1 MEMKKI
7 VGIVLLVG
15 LVALFISCAP
25 TAEVTSGTGGPSI
38 GQAQA
43 EYYNGPK
50 ARIAVARFD
59 VKAAKARDI
68 YGYAQIGDG
77 LAEMLTTELFNTNR
91 FIVLERQQLQDILK
105 EQDLGASGRV
115 RPETAAP
122 IGQVEGA
129 EILVYGAVT
138 AFEPNYR
145 GGGGGFVIPGLN
157 VGLGGAAKQA
167 YMAIDLRLVDTRTS
181 RILAATTVEGK
192 STDYGAIFG
201 AVIGGGTTRMPLGLG
216 GWKNT
221 PMEKAI
227 RVCIKR
233 AVDFVVSRTPAQ
245 YFHYNAQGM
254 PVSAPSQQGMQQGG
268 GGGLPASQPQ
278 SQPRP
283 QHQLNRPAS
292 QGEGASSDIVV
303 VKAFK
308 ANIRRSNTT
317 NSPIVTTAKR
327 GEKLVI
333 LREKGDWYQVQTES
347 GEMGWIYKFL
357 TRPGK

>member
-1 MEMKKI
+1 MKRYL
-7 VGIVLLVG
+7 GIGLVTV
-15 LVALFISCAP
+15 LVALFIACAP
-25 TAEVTSGTGGPSI
+25 TAEVTSGAGGPSI

-59 VKAAKARDI
+59 VKAAKARGNI
-68 YGYAQIGDG
+68 YGDYAQIGDG

-91 FIVLERQQLQDILK
+91 FIVLERQQLEDILK

-115 RPETAAP
+115 RPSTAAP

-145 GGGGGFVIPGLN
+145 GGAGGFVIPGLN
-157 VGLGGAAKQA
+157 VGLGGGAKQA

-201 AVIGGGTTRMPLGLG
+201 AVIGGGTTEMPIGLG

-227 RVCIKR
+227 RVCIKK
-233 AVDFVVSRTPAQ
+233 AVDFVASRTPAQ
-245 YFHYNAQGM
+245 YYHYNAQGM
-254 PVSAPSQQGMQQGG
+254 PVSAPQQGG
-268 GGGLPASQPQ
+268 GGQGRTGSTQTATSVKSPGIPGSRNARRGRHERSRCGQGL
-278 SQPRP
+278 
-283 QHQLNRPAS
+283 
-292 QGEGASSDIVV
+292 QGEYSENPFHEQPHCYDG
-303 VKAFK
+303 KA
-308 ANIRRSNTT
+308 
-317 NSPIVTTAKR
+317 
-327 GEKLVI
+327 G
-333 LREKGDWYQVQTES
+333 
-347 GEMGWIYKFL
+347 
-357 TRPGK
+357 

>member
-1 MEMKKI
+1 MKAGVLLGLI
-7 VGIVLLVG
+7 GIVTVFL
-15 LVALFISCAP
+15 SCAP
-25 TAEVTSGTGGPSI
+25 TAEVTSGTGGPSM

-129 EILVYGAVT
+129 ELLVYGAVT

-145 GGGGGFVIPGLN
+145 GGGGGLVVPGLN
-157 VGLGGAAKQA
+157 FGLGAGAKQA
-167 YMAIDLRLVDTRTS
+167 YMAIDLRIVDTRTS
-181 RILAATTVEGK
+181 RILAATSVEGK
-192 STDYGAIFG
+192 STDFGAVFG
-201 AVIGGGTTRMPLGLG
+201 AVIGGGKTRMPLGLG
-216 GWKNT
+216 GWQNT

-233 AVDFVVSRTPAQ
+233 AVDFIVSRTPPQ
-245 YFHYNAQGM
+245 YYHYNAQGM
-254 PVSAPSQQGMQQGG
+254 PISAPQGNYGAGG
-268 GGGLPASQPQ
+268 GGSAAGGAPSGN
-278 SQPRP
+278 RP
-283 QHQLNRPAS
+283 QHQLNRPGGPS
-292 QGEGASSDIVV
+292 PQTNQGGGDIVV

-308 ANIRRSNTT
+308 ANIRKSNST
-317 NSPIVTTAKR
+317 NSPIVTTVKR

-333 LREKGDWYQVQTES
+333 LEEKGDWYHIQTES
-347 GEMGWIYKFL
+347 GVMGWVYKFL
-357 TRPGK
+357 TRRGD